1 MKYFSKVWLLTGI
14 VSPIIIIL
22 INEKFSFSLSLIPGW
37 IFTIVVGLLLS
48 LPSLLILY
56 VISQNIETKI
66 DYRIIFTILS
76 FFLIFITF
84 ILVGFELTMNME
96 ELYMPSIYF
105 IVMSVGIWIF
115 SSEKENVA

>member
-1 MKYFSKVWLLTGI
+1 MKYLSKVWLLTGI
-14 VSPIIIIL
+14 VSPLIIIL
-22 INEKFSFSLSLIPGW
+22 IYEKFSFSLSLIPGW

-56 VISQNIETKI
+56 LISQNIETKI

-105 IVMSVGIWIF
+105 IVMSVGIWMF